1 MNKYSKWNV
10 NTFNVYTEL
19 WFGHMLTFPRLSTT
33 LDLVALMIPLWFPTG
48 FGLYPFNHF
57 CRACM
62 INGDMS
68 GSRTITLDKPSY
80 HSWPALIPKPNQW
93 LRNCVEPPPS
103 NVLIISENLLDGLD
117 ISFWTFRSL
126 RVWFS
131 SEVPHQF
138 ACAFFQKP
146 SRRHCLPVF
155 VSTNCRTRHTHPGCG
170 YWFASHGQGWVFLEF
185 YWQ

>member
-1 MNKYSKWNV
+1 MHSAVFLSIVRVWTETTGRTKMACGILNHIDLLLKDRNWITNIQTQPLSCEGKNHHQHTNHFKQTQGSVKTTKMNMVCMNKYSKWNV

-62 INGDMS
+62 IDGDMS

-93 LRNCVEPPPS
+93 LRNCVEPP
-103 NVLIISENLLDGLD
+103 
-117 ISFWTFRSL
+117 L
-126 RVWFS
+126 RMSW
-131 SEVPHQF
+131 
-138 ACAFFQKP
+138 
-146 SRRHCLPVF
+146 
-155 VSTNCRTRHTHPGCG
+155 
-170 YWFASHGQGWVFLEF
+170 
-185 YWQ
+185 